1 MTSYYIII
9 LSFLSSHELQCSFLA
24 SKMFLCVWSIPGV
37 KICHYLMDNQLVRR
51 LAMNDND
58 LGHLQ
63 ENVEN
68 VRFLMAGMVGVAAH
82 VLGNFACNLLKMRK
96 LLV

>member
-24 SKMFLCVWSIPGV
+24 SKMFLCFWSIPGV

-68 VRFLMAGMVGVAAH
+68 VRFFNGGYGGCGCTCFGKFCL
-82 VLGNFACNLLKMRK
+82 
-96 LLV
+96 

>member
-1 MTSYYIII
+1 
-9 LSFLSSHELQCSFLA
+9 
-24 SKMFLCVWSIPGV
+24 
-37 KICHYLMDNQLVRR
+37 MDNQLVRR

-68 VRFLMAGMVGVAAH
+68 VRFLMAGMVGVGAH
-82 VLGNFACNLLKMRK
+82 VWGNFACNLLKMRK